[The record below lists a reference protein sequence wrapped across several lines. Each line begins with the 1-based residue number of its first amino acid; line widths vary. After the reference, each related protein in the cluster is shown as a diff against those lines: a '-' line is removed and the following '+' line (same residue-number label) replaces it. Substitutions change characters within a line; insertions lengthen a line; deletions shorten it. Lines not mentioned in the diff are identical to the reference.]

1 MKYNPSFNKD
11 LNRNTWDFNQVNTV
25 TSDTPKEKICNSF
38 CYWPRLVFFVD
49 AKELD
54 AKCTWFSIGC
64 TLWCLKKMKRKFKI
78 IFRSQEVEKD
88 VTPSVVSVGQG
99 RKPNPQRKISRV
111 PLKYLAGSWR
121 AGGQNWSPGCV
132 WKYRTQTF
140 GYRALMLYHRAL
152 SREYVHMW
160 HAYPAYCY
168 DQKFAGCF

>member
-25 TSDTPKEKICNSF
+25 TSDTPKEKICNYF

-54 AKCTWFSIGC
+54 AKCAWFSIGC
-64 TLWCLKKMKRKFKI
+64 TLWCLKKMKHKFKI
-78 IFRSQEVEKD
+78 IFRYQEVEKD

-152 SREYVHMW
+152 SRE
-160 HAYPAYCY
+160 
-168 DQKFAGCF
+168 